1 MKKNNTIFANDK
13 MVKRK
18 WFRVDASGKVLG
30 RLATKVAVY
39 LRGKHKTLYTP
50 QTDCGDYIV
59 VVNADKVK
67 VTGNKLKDKTY
78 FTHSGYPGGDKT
90 VSLEKMLQSKPE
102 QVIRL
107 AITGMLPHT
116 RLGARIVRKLKIFTK
131 TPAQYAKIPEL
142 EV

>member
-1 MKKNNTIFANDK
+1 MKKNNTIFANNK

-18 WFRVDASGKVLG
+18 WYRVDATGKVLG

-59 VVNADKVK
+59 VVNADKVR
-67 VTGNKLKDKTY
+67 VTGNKLEGKTY

-90 VSLEKMLQSKPE
+90 VSLEKMMQTKPE

-107 AITGMLPHT
+107 AITGMIPHT
-116 RLGARIVRKLKIFTK
+116 RLGAQIVRKLKIFTK